1 MPMSETSKLA
11 RVDRPEPD
19 EALSGTAARTPDH
32 EPTDHDNREVP
43 LDDPAL
49 PEPTIDDDDRD
60 PAQPDRP
67 ILE

>member
-1 MPMSETSKLA
+1 MPEHSKLEG
-11 RVDRPEPD
+11 VDRPEPD

-32 EPTDHDNREVP
+32 EAADPDDREVV

-49 PEPTIDDDDRD
+49 PEVAIDEDDRD
-60 PAQPDRP
+60 PTRPDRP